1 MHNRIYMTAMV
12 HGERPDGK
20 KGYPKVKGSF
30 LLVPMPWDLQQNIP
44 PKIKGTGYFYV
55 SFLGLPS
62 PFSIDSMP

>member
-44 PKIKGTGYFYV
+44 PNLNPKCNF
-55 SFLGLPS
+55 FL
-62 PFSIDSMP
+62 